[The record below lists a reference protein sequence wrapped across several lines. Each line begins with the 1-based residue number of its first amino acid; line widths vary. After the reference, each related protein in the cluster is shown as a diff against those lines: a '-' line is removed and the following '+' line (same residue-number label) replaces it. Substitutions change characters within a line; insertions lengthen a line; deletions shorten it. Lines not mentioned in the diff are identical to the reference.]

1 MWRTGAHGL
10 HTGTAIA
17 LQIVLA
23 TDEFRPGRYTRS
35 EGWTDWA
42 RQEN

>member
-1 MWRTGAHGL
+1 MRTVARGNG
-10 HTGTAIA
+10 A

-23 TDEFRPGRYTRS
+23 TGEFRPGRHTRS
-35 EGWTDWA
+35 EGWAVDWA